1 MRQIKI
7 SKISV
12 FYNPA
17 QFEAL
22 VGFLYLNGITE
33 FEEKENHIDIYAD
46 KENVSEFVSKLF
58 SSFTGGRLE
67 VSIEETEIKNWNAEW
82 EKTIEPV
89 LISNK
94 LVVYPSWKRK
104 EINSLRDVIKIQID
118 PKMSFGTGHNETT
131 QIVLELMAK
140 HIRGTEKNL
149 LDFGCGTSVLAIAGI
164 KLGVKNAVAI
174 DTDDDSIENSIEYLK
189 ANRVYSK
196 VKLYKSDIGGINEN
210 KFDIICANIISS
222 VLLEKLPEM
231 LLKLKS
237 GGKMFLS
244 GILASE
250 YRNFISKIKNKVK
263 VKEIVLKGEWAGIYA
278 KKDI

>member
-1 MRQIKI
+1 MKPKKV

-17 QFEAL
+17 LFEAL

-33 FEEKENHIDIYAD
+33 FEEKENHLEIYAD
-46 KENVSEFVSKLF
+46 KENVNGFINKLF
-58 SSFTGGRLE
+58 SFFKGGNLE

-89 LISNK
+89 MIGDK

-104 EINSLRDVIKIQID
+104 EINHLRDIIKIQID

-131 QIVLELMAK
+131 QVVLELMSK
-140 HIRGTEKNL
+140 HIKGTEKNL

-174 DTDDDSIENSIEYLK
+174 DIDDDSIENSIEYLK

-196 VKLYKSDIGGINEN
+196 IKLYKSDIKSIKEKN
-210 KFDIICANIISS
+210 FDIICANIISS
-222 VLLEKLPEM
+222 VLIEKLSEM

-250 YRNFISKIKNKVK
+250 NKSFINKIKNKVK
-263 VKEIVLKGEWAGIYA
+263 IQEIILKGEWAGIYA
-278 KKDI
+278 RKDY

>member
-1 MRQIKI
+1 MRPEVI

-22 VGFLYLNGITE
+22 VGYLYLNGITE
-33 FEEKENHIDIYAD
+33 FEEKVNNVDLYTDD
-46 KENVSEFVSKLF
+46 KNVKDFINKLF
-58 SSFTGGRLE
+58 SSFSGSILE
-67 VSIEETEIKNWNAEW
+67 VRIEETEIKNWNAEW

-89 LISNK
+89 LINNK
-94 LVVYPSWKRK
+94 LVIYPSWKK
-104 EINSLRDVIKIQID
+104 NELRRFQDIIKIQID

-131 QIVLELMAK
+131 QLVLELMTK
-140 HIRGTEKNL
+140 YIKGTEKNL

-174 DTDDDSIENSIEYLK
+174 DIDDDSIENSIEYLK

-196 VKLYKSDIGGINEN
+196 VKLYKSDIGGVKEK
-210 KFDIICANIISS
+210 KFDVICANIISS
-222 VLLEKLPEM
+222 VLLENLPM
-231 LLKLKS
+231 MVSKLKS
-237 GGKMFLS
+237 NGKLFLS

-250 YRNFISKIKNKVK
+250 SRSFINKIKNKVK
-263 VKEIVLKGEWAGIYA
+263 IQELVLKGEWSGIYA
-278 KKDI
+278 RKDY